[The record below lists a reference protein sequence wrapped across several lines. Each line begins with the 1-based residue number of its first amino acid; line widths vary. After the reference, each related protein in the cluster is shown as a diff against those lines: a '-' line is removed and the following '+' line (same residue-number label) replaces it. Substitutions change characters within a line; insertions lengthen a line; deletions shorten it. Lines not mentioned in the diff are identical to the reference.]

1 MSETPTVESVGTT
14 RVLASWL
21 GVLFVL
27 VFVLNIAGGWVR
39 LSGAGVAIPHWPL
52 IEIGASRTLL
62 PPVTTAGWDAVHA
75 AYLDHQARLME
86 RVERGELTRGNL
98 GRVPADRA
106 EFQGM
111 FLTEWTH
118 RLLAALVG
126 VLAAGCLTTVLRR
139 AEVRRLIGLPFS
151 AACALIIFQAVLGG
165 MLVAEGTNTRWL
177 FLHQGNAG
185 LIMACLLWSVLGLLR
200 QTGPIAVVPQRT
212 WLTAGLLVALVW
224 TWTQLLSGALVSSS
238 RHLVPSDLSVPL
250 FAQTWVDE
258 AGLAWNLLENPRLH
272 QWAHRWSAWLLV
284 GFLIVVYVLARRSAC
299 GERLRLALQVSA
311 TFVGVQIV
319 LGLGSA
325 MVGTHP
331 LLALAHQAMGM
342 ALLLS
347 LALALHDA
355 RHEEALEPHPSGSP
369 DPVVA

>member
-1 MSETPTVESVGTT
+1 M
-14 RVLASWL
+14 ASWL

-27 VFVLNIAGGWVR
+27 VFVLNLAGGWVR

-52 IEIGASRTLL
+52 IDVGGSRTLL
-62 PPVTTAGWDAVHA
+62 PPMTSSGWDAVHA
-75 AYLDHQARLME
+75 AYLDHQARLYE
-86 RVERGELTRGNL
+86 RVDKGELTRANL
-98 GRVPADRA
+98 GRVPVDRG
-106 EFQGM
+106 EFRGM

-126 VLAAGCLTTVLRR
+126 LLAAGCLTTVLRR
-139 AEVRRLIGLPFS
+139 AELRRAVGVPFS
-151 AACALIIFQAVLGG
+151 AACGLIVLQAVIGG
-165 MLVAEGTNTRWL
+165 MLVEEGTNTRWL

-185 LIMACLLWSVLGLLR
+185 LIMGCLLWSVLSLLN
-200 QTGPIAVVPQRT
+200 PIAESSVPRRP
-212 WLTAGLLVALVW
+212 WLVAGLAVALVW

-238 RHLVPSDLSVPL
+238 RHLVPSDLSLPL
-250 FAQTWVDE
+250 FARPWVEE
-258 AGLAWNLLENPRLH
+258 ASLAWNLLENPRLH
-272 QWAHRWSAWLLV
+272 QWAHRWSAWALVGLLV
-284 GFLIVVYVLARRSAC
+284 AVYGAARFSSC

-319 LGLGSA
+319 LGLASA

-347 LALALHDA
+347 LVLAFHDA
-355 RHEEALEPHPSGSP
+355 RHEEALLALDERVGNPA
-369 DPVVA
+369 VAG